1 MADAVDGILQ
11 SVFAAAGISVPL
23 VQFGDAAGRAAVLFC
38 GIVPSDQIV
47 CMVFCSGSWD
57 FNIFIT
63 INLLA
68 YFLRFSSI

>member
-47 CMVFCSGSWD
+47 CTVFCSGSWD